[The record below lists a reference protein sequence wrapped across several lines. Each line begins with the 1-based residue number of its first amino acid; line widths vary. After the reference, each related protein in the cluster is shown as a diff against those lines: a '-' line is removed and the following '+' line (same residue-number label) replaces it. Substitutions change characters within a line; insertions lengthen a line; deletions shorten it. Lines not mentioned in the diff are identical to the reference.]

1 MVRLDLAGMSSR
13 DVNRKLKQLIA
24 TENEKEI
31 EIDSPHSIHN
41 FATALVGEGKITL
54 HGSTGFYTGGFLE
67 GPTLIVK
74 GNTGWYT
81 GDNMTCGEIIV
92 EMNTGSNA
100 APSMAGGT
108 IVIKGNSGS
117 RAGWGMKGGTLIVCG
132 NVGRWAGKMMLG
144 GRIVILGAVGEGI
157 GESMY
162 NGIIHALD
170 PAAEEKLGGN
180 VRLIPIED
188 REKSE
193 LDALFKKY
201 DIEKAVDDFK
211 SIVPKIYG
219 RHEYVLF
226 KPTHKKKARV

>member
-1 MVRLDLAGMSSR
+1 MVRLNLEKMSSR
-13 DVNRKLKQLIA
+13 EVNRELKELIK
-24 TENEKEI
+24 TEDHI
-31 EIDSPHSIHN
+31 EIDNPRSMHN
-41 FATALVGEGKITL
+41 FATALIGEGQITI

-67 GPTLIVK
+67 GPTIAVK

-81 GDNMTCGEIIV
+81 GDNMTSGEIII

-100 APSMAGGT
+100 APSMVGGT

-132 NVGRWAGKMMLG
+132 SVGRWTGKMTLG
-144 GRIVILGAVGEGI
+144 GRIVVLGEVGDGI

-162 NGIIHALD
+162 DGVIHVTD
-170 PAAEEKLGGN
+170 PDVDKKLGGN
-180 VRLIPIED
+180 VQIIPIDQKEQ
-188 REKSE
+188 KV
-193 LDALFKKY
+193 LTTLFKKY
-201 DIEKAVDDFK
+201 GIDQDASELR

-226 KPTHKKKARV
+226 KPTHKQRAQE